1 MPTSAPSVTEA
12 PSSDGS
18 LPRGRIP
25 SLDGIRAI
33 AVSLVILAHVNGTRF
48 FPIPYEYERFIN
60 VGNLGVRVFF
70 VLSGFLI
77 TTLLIREHQRT
88 GRISLSGFY
97 MRRLIRIFPALYVFV
112 AVMGV
117 ATFTGLVDIPLIDF
131 AWASTYTINYFT
143 DRSWEFG
150 HLWSLAVEEQFYLT
164 WPLLVILFT
173 PKRVWWIAFLAIG
186 LAPLSRVATWV
197 FMPEHREWIESAF
210 HTVFDAL
217 ATGCLL
223 ALLRVKL
230 DQSKAY
236 LRLMSSPII
245 ILLPFV
251 IYACNFYRQYPSFMY
266 TVGETIMNI
275 CIALLIDW
283 AIRNPDGR
291 VGRMLNARFAAFI
304 GVMSYSLYLWQ
315 QPFLNRESDAWATA
329 FPINIVLATVF
340 AFASY
345 RLIETPLLGLRAKF
359 RHAKMQDSDQPT
371 ASNSASS

>member
-1 MPTSAPSVTEA
+1 MPSSAPSVTQA
-12 PSSDGS
+12 PSTEGS
-18 LPRGRIP
+18 LPKGRIP

-48 FPIPYEYERFIN
+48 FPISYEYERWIN

-112 AVMGV
+112 AVMAV
-117 ATFTGLVDIPLIDF
+117 ATATGLVEIPLIDF

-164 WPLLVILFT
+164 WPVLVIVFT
-173 PKRVWWIAFLAIG
+173 PKRVWWLALLAIA

-197 FMPEHREWIESAF
+197 FMPDHREWIESAF

-230 DQSKAY
+230 DRNAIY
-236 LRLMSSPII
+236 LRLMSSPLI
-245 ILLPFV
+245 ILLPIV

-283 AIRNPDGR
+283 SIRNPDGR
-291 VGRMLNARFAAFI
+291 VGKVLNARFAGFI

-329 FPINIVLATVF
+329 FPINIILAVAF

-345 RLIETPLLGLRAKF
+345 RLVESPLLGLRAKF
-359 RHAKMQDSDQPT
+359 RHAKMQDSDQP
-371 ASNSASS
+371 AS